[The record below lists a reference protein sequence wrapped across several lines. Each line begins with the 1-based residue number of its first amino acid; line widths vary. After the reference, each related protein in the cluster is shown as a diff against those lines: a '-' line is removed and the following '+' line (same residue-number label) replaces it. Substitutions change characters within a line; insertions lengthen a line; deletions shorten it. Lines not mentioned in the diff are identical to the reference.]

1 MADTDALNIPKSS
14 LPRIVIV
21 GGGFGGIALGQALK
35 GKEMQVVLLDK
46 NNYHTFQP
54 LLYQVS
60 TGGLE
65 PDSIAYP
72 LRKVLQGYPDFYF
85 RLAEVL
91 RVKPASKLVCTDI
104 GELAYDY
111 LVIGTGSE
119 TNFFGND
126 EIEQNSMGMK
136 TIPQSLDLRSL
147 ILENFEQALL
157 TDNLH
162 ERDALMNFVI
172 VGGGPTGVELAGALA
187 EIKKG
192 ILPKDYPD
200 LDTRKAQINLVQSG
214 EQVLQGMSREAS
226 KKAEEFLE
234 GLGVQ
239 VWKGARVTAYDG
251 KTVRTKTDLVFE
263 AATVVWAAGV
273 KAVSIEGLDAKDLL
287 ASSNRIKVNEFNQ
300 VMDHDGIYAIG
311 DAAYMQSDKAP
322 HGHPMVAQPAL
333 QQGKHL
339 GENLV
344 RLNKGQPMKPFRYKD
359 KGSMATVGRNKAVVD
374 LEHYK
379 FQGVFAW
386 FVWMFVHLFFLIGF
400 RNRMVV
406 FVNWVYNYVRFD
418 REARLIIRPY
428 KRDYKRFR
436 RKKVSSDE
444 TRSSPV
450 SGRCG
455 PHENK
460 FRSL

>member
-1 MADTDALNIPKSS
+1 MNSRERNMGDTDALNIPKSTF
-14 LPRIVIV
+14 PRVVIV
-21 GGGFGGIALGQALK
+21 GGGFGGIALAKKLS
-35 GKEMQVVLLDK
+35 GKEVQVVLLDK

-72 LRKVLQGYPDFYF
+72 LRKVLQGYSNFFF

-91 RVKPASKLVCTDI
+91 QVVAESKLVRTNI
-104 GELAYDY
+104 GDLRYDY

-126 EIEQNSMGMK
+126 EIEKNSMGMK
-136 TIPQSLDLRSL
+136 SIPQSLNLRSL

-172 VGGGPTGVELAGALA
+172 VGGGPTGVELSGALA

-200 LDTRKAQINLVQSG
+200 LDTRRAQINLIQSG
-214 EQVLQGMSREAS
+214 DRILKEMSENAS
-226 KKAEEFLE
+226 KKAEDFLE
-234 GLGVQ
+234 GLGVH
-239 VWKGARVTAYDG
+239 VWKDTRVIGYDG
-251 KTVRTKTDLVFE
+251 KTVCTKTDLVFE
-263 AATVVWAAGV
+263 AATLVWAAGV
-273 KAVSIEGLDAKDLL
+273 KAVSIKGLDTKEILVPG
-287 ASSNRIKVNEFNQ
+287 NRIKVNAFNQ
-300 VMDHDGIYAIG
+300 VPDYEGIFAIG
-311 DAAYMQSDKAP
+311 DSACMVSDETP
-322 HGHPMVAQPAL
+322 QGHPMVAQPAI
-333 QQGKHL
+333 QQGRHL
-339 GENLV
+339 GENFV
-344 RLNKGQPMKPFRYKD
+344 RLLNSEPMKPFVYKD

-374 LEHYK
+374 LKHYK

-400 RNRMVV
+400 RNRIVV

-418 REARLIIRPY
+418 REARLIIRPF
-428 KRDYKRFR
+428 KRDYRQFKQ
-436 RKKVSSDE
+436 D
-444 TRSSPV
+444 
-450 SGRCG
+450 
-455 PHENK
+455 
-460 FRSL
+460 